1 MAPKKPAPK
10 KTSAKVSSTS
20 KQDAAMASRAPT
32 PAPKLTAAQVSGMR
46 YAAQAAAQYATST
59 PVKTKTTTTPSG
71 NTKPGNVKPDNTTKV
86 DEEVRV
92 EGGTKVVRTPVLDSK
107 GKVIGYTVT
116 TYNTDG
122 SVASTTFESAG
133 GFEEEDE
140 GIKDSTRDAFAE
152 LTNLFTSYGLESLAG
167 EISGYMT
174 EGLTASEA
182 LIKLKTNPN
191 GAYAKRFAG
200 NFTRVKNGLNAI
212 SEAAYIGLENSYAE
226 TLKAYGLGNMINVN
240 RDENYKTFAN
250 YIANDMSA
258 VEFKDRISTVVTRV
272 QNSDPGI
279 KATLKSFYP
288 AITDSDLISYFL
300 NPTENLLKLQEKVT
314 ASEIGA
320 AAIGAGAGI
329 TTNVATATDL
339 AKFGIDQK
347 AAREGYS
354 TIAGILPTSTKLSD
368 IYNQSGIRYAQAEG
382 EAEVFKGSQDAALKR
397 TRLASMERGS
407 FSGSAGRLQTQSKNA
422 GLI

>member
-1 MAPKKPAPK
+1 MKNFKFF
-10 KTSAKVSSTS
+10 VGICN
-20 KQDAAMASRAPT
+20 PT
-32 PAPKLTAAQVSGMR
+32 LTAVWNDPNWNDFIINA
-46 YAAQAAAQYATST
+46 
-59 PVKTKTTTTPSG
+59 
-71 NTKPGNVKPDNTTKV
+71 
-86 DEEVRV
+86 
-92 EGGTKVVRTPVLDSK
+92 
-107 GKVIGYTVT
+107 
-116 TYNTDG
+116 
-122 SVASTTFESAG
+122 
-133 GFEEEDE
+133 EEELTRFMSEEIARTIDE
-140 GIKDSTRDAFAE
+140 DIIRKLYSEINEGLILNEEIAEIIGEKIFQEECLIFKYEDTEKKEISDATRDAFAE

-288 AITDSDLISYFL
+288 AITDNDLIGYFL

-339 AKFGIDQK
+339 ARFGIDQK